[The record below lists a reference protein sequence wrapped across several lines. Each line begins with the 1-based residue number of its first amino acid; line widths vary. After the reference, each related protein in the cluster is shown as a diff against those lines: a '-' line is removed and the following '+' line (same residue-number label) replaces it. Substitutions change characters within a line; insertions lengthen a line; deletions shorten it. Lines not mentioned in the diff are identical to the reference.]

1 MVPPPAI
8 ELRAISKSF
17 GGVAANR
24 AVSLTVAAGSFAGI
38 VGENGAGKSTLMS
51 ILYGLHA
58 ADSGD
63 ILIDG
68 NKVRLRSARDA
79 IRNGIGMVHQHF
91 MLIETLSVLENV
103 VLGAEGGAVLRP
115 ALRAARRTLEQL
127 AREVGL
133 DIDPDALVGAL
144 PIGAQQR
151 VEILKALY
159 RGARILILDEPT
171 GVLTPQ
177 ETDRLF
183 EILKA
188 LQARG
193 MTLILISHKLRE
205 IMAVTDT
212 VFVMRQGRLVAQRR
226 TDETDRDALAALM
239 VGRPVRLALDK
250 AAARPGAPVLVA
262 EGLGLRD
269 HQGVAR
275 LDGISFALRAGEIV
289 GIAGVSGNGQ
299 SELLELLAG
308 MRAPTVGTI
317 TIAMRTIDAAH
328 PADPAELRGL
338 GVAHVPEDR
347 LRYGLV
353 ESFEA
358 RETAML
364 GHQRRA
370 PFSRRGVLDRAAMTR
385 HCAALMDRFDV
396 RPKLPRLRSAGFSGG
411 NQQKLIL
418 AREIAPA
425 PRVLLAGQPT
435 RGVDIGAIEL
445 IHRRLVALRDQGCA
459 ILVVSAELDEILAL
473 ADRIL
478 VMAGGRIVGEL
489 AADRAD
495 PATIGLMMA
504 NVWPAPAA
512 PAPAPPPAP

>member
-308 MRAPTVGTI
+308 MRAPTAGKF
-317 TIAMRTIDAAH
+317 TIATRTIDAAH

-347 LRYGLV
+347 VRYGLV
-353 ESFEA
+353 EAFEA

-370 PFSRRGVLDRAAMTR
+370 PFSRRGRLDRAAMTR
-385 HCAALMDRFDV
+385 HCVALMDRYDV
-396 RPKLPRLRSAGFSGG
+396 RPSQPRLRSAGFSGG

-435 RGVDIGAIEL
+435 RGVDIGAIEA

-473 ADRIL
+473 ADRII
-478 VMAGGRIVGEL
+478 VMAGGRIVGEV
-489 AADRAD
+489 AAERAD
-495 PATIGLMMA
+495 PAAIGLMMA
-504 NVWPAPAA
+504 HVSPAA
-512 PAPAPPPAP
+512 APPQAP